1 MFGRCSWPEFWITK
15 LAPPSSFSK
24 HILPKTLWNQSQPD
38 HTVLSRLRQFDAF
51 EYKFSPASCNS
62 PYFRWL
68 AAITL
73 HGFILLGYSV
83 KMISAVGSYASE
95 NSILVI
101 QGYTPYKRKADCVSQ
116 IDPYQGVRLQKNSS
130 YLGQVMSFYDNVYEM
145 GTRFSF

>member
-1 MFGRCSWPEFWITK
+1 MDAAVDLNFESPNSHHPLHFPNISSPKRCKSNRNLNT
-15 LAPPSSFSK
+15 S
-24 HILPKTLWNQSQPD
+24 
-38 HTVLSRLRQFDAF
+38 VLSRLRQFDAF

-62 PYFRWL
+62 PYFRWT

-73 HGFILLGYSV
+73 HGFVLLGYSV
-83 KMISAVGSYASE
+83 KMISAIGSYASE

-101 QGYTPYKRKADCVSQ
+101 QGYTPYKRKDCVSQ
-116 IDPYQGVRLQKNSS
+116 IDPYQGVRLQKNSP